1 MAATGEVIVPQTPE
15 PTLAAATT
23 VAAAAPTPAPAVVA
37 MVPTA
42 VEPAATI
49 TSSSYIGNTVSK
61 VPLLGGYV
69 APVLESRVLKPV
81 TNFADPYVQSGVDIA
96 TPYVAGAVQKAQPY
110 VEGAVQRAQPYVEGA
125 VQRAQPLVDRALPS
139 VQALPGQI
147 SAVPG
152 QVVETVKATPARVY
166 NTTVNAATSAV
177 QTVAAVPGQVYQ
189 GTVNTVC
196 STLQTVKALPGQV
209 KSGVAYT
216 TDSIVSAPGRAY
228 QTVLDRGA
236 PIVTSAA
243 LLAQPYVHTGVGII
257 TPYVES
263 TLTNQRVQNMYQSRV
278 VQGSIEKATPYV
290 EPVLTHP
297 RVKAVADPVIEW
309 ARPRSLTQ

>member
-1 MAATGEVIVPQTPE
+1 VI
-15 PTLAAATT
+15 
-23 VAAAAPTPAPAVVA
+23 
-37 MVPTA
+37 
-42 VEPAATI
+42 
-49 TSSSYIGNTVSK
+49 
-61 VPLLGGYV
+61 
-69 APVLESRVLKPV
+69 
-81 TNFADPYVQSGVDIA
+81 
-96 TPYVAGAVQKAQPY
+96 
-110 VEGAVQRAQPYVEGA
+110 
-125 VQRAQPLVDRALPS
+125 RAQPLVDRALPV
-139 VQALPGQI
+139 VQTLPGQI

-166 NTTVNAATSAV
+166 NNTVNAATSAV
-177 QTVAAVPGQVYQ
+177 QTIAAVPGQVYQ
-189 GTVNTVC
+189 GTVNTVS
-196 STLQTVKALPGQV
+196 STVQTVKALPGQV

-228 QTVLDRGA
+228 QTVLDRGT

-263 TLTNQRVQNMYQSRV
+263 TLTIQRVQNMYQSRV